1 MIRVV
6 FMGSAD
12 LSATML
18 ERLTRERDTVQVVG
32 CVTQPDKPAGRSK
45 KLRPCACKAF
55 VDAVGIPCLT
65 PERVNTP
72 ESLAQIA
79 AWLPDVI
86 VVVAYGQFLS
96 RRLLDIPTLGCINI
110 HLSLLPRYR
119 GASPIHAALLHGDKV
134 TGATAMLMDE
144 GMDSGPILDEVETPI
159 YEDDTL
165 ESLHDRLADLGGDL
179 LARILPQW
187 AYFKVRATPQDPA
200 QVSMAYKIRKTD
212 GLLHW
217 TDPTALSLRKLRAY
231 TPWPSCFTYMPQGA
245 REAGKMLRLTHALH
259 RPRTVDN
266 GRIREEHAAELE
278 ETDAFEEVRVAFA
291 QADVFFLK
299 QPPGKASHLPL
310 GAYVG
315 TGTDYDVHSVFLR
328 QAAEFGH
335 VVVAGEVELSGLLLV
350 DIPEYVEAD
359 GVHAQRFAHLD
370 AVLPVG
376 TGNAGVVEFG
386 GFHDEGFAIEQEGLV
401 AYAEG
406 LGLFFFCRKCVGCGR
421 SRQQCGEQQAQ

>member
-245 REAGKMLRLTHALH
+245 REAGKMLKIL
-259 RPRTVDN
+259 
-266 GRIREEHAAELE
+266 AA
-278 ETDAFEEVRVAFA
+278 R
-291 QADVFFLK
+291 
-299 QPPGKASHLPL
+299 
-310 GAYVG
+310 
-315 TGTDYDVHSVFLR
+315 
-328 QAAEFGH
+328 AE
-335 VVVAGEVELSGLLLV
+335 
-350 DIPEYVEAD
+350 
-359 GVHAQRFAHLD
+359 
-370 AVLPVG
+370 PV
-376 TGNAGVVEFG
+376 T
-386 GFHDEGFAIEQEGLV
+386 IEQERIPPGTVLAAAGILNSLQGFLSLLSAIVPALMGAMIADYWIKNRGRAENFELREGFYAPGLV
-401 AYAEG
+401 SFFAGALVACVTGGTFAAIPFLSFLNLPFFIGPVNGIIISMLLYAAMASAG
-406 LGLFFFCRKCVGCGR
+406 RKR
-421 SRQQCGEQQAQ
+421 A